1 MLYEVIEIKKHP
13 TEDYGHD
20 TGITLYRG
28 NNKTR
33 ATQVAIS
40 KSKNLYEVTMYG
52 TDDSGVV
59 IHKYFKNGK
68 QTHSQF
74 TNN

>member
-13 TEDYGHD
+13 TEDFGHD

-40 KSKNLYEVTMYG
+40 KSKKLYEVTMYG
-52 TDDSGVV
+52 TDDNGDIVM
-59 IHKYFKNGK
+59 HKYYKNGK

-74 TNN
+74 L